1 MSRLIVEILLLLP
14 FLSVVFISIL
24 SSAASAQSWSEGADM
39 PTARSEIT
47 ASNIGDE
54 IFVIGGFDISGNPL
68 DVVEV
73 YNVKDDSWKSTASLP
88 KPLHHT
94 AAASYDG
101 KIYVTGG
108 FITAKWIPSNQLFIY
123 DPTKN
128 QWSEGKPMP
137 TPRGALTTLFV
148 NGTLYALGGQDEEGI
163 LNTNEAYDPIADSW
177 TSKTPLPTARHHAA
191 SASIDNKIYVS
202 GGRIAGSSPLVNVN
216 VTEMYDTGSEK
227 WRTIETMPSKRSG
240 IAAASVNNSFFVLG
254 GEDLTKTFDNN
265 EKFDT
270 QNDKWIPLEPMPTS
284 RHGLAAV
291 SINNKI
297 IAIGGGPEPG
307 LTVSDVNEIY
317 SIK

>member
-1 MSRLIVEILLLLP
+1 
-14 FLSVVFISIL
+14 
-24 SSAASAQSWSEGADM
+24 
-39 PTARSEIT
+39 
-47 ASNIGDE
+47 
-54 IFVIGGFDISGNPL
+54 
-68 DVVEV
+68 
-73 YNVKDDSWKSTASLP
+73 
-88 KPLHHT
+88 
-94 AAASYDG
+94 
-101 KIYVTGG
+101 
-108 FITAKWIPSNQLFIY
+108 
-123 DPTKN
+123 
-128 QWSEGKPMP
+128 MP

-202 GGRIAGSSPLVNVN
+202 GGRIACSSPLVNVN

-270 QNDKWIPLEPMPTS
+270 QNHKWIPLEPMPTS

-291 SINNKI
+291 SINDKI